1 MKLALGP
8 FVVSVA
14 VTGGFFYILH
24 PVQRN
29 AYRDCNRHQQNKNLL
44 QHSGITS
51 LLLIAPGWR
60 RPLADHE

>member
-1 MKLALGP
+1 MLALRL

-14 VTGGFFYILH
+14 VTGGFFYVLH

-29 AYRDCNRHQQNKNLL
+29 AYSDCSRYQNNKDLL

-51 LLLIAPGWR
+51 LLLNAPGWR

>member
-1 MKLALGP
+1 MLALRL
-8 FVVSVA
+8 FVVSA
-14 VTGGFFYILH
+14 VIAGGFFYFLH

-29 AYRDCNRHQQNKNLL
+29 AYRDCNRYQNNKNLL